1 MSKEYTFIH
10 TMSAH
15 QTELKVGSWGK
26 GKNKRVVKEMMVKEN
41 SYLISLFSHESN
53 DLMSNSRI
61 HQSQLIKPGV
71 LLHMPVYEKTFEYT
85 GLVKSNLRPLSRDE
99 LMSNYPELI
108 RAAWSND
115 ELDRRDIF
123 FQLCEVEWHKTPL
136 TTEMLQGLKKTIR
149 NGGRVNGNIRNTIVP
164 MR

>member
-1 MSKEYTFIH
+1 MST
-10 TMSAH
+10 H

-41 SYLISLFSHESN
+41 SYLISLFSYESK

-61 HQSQLIKPGV
+61 DQSLLIQPGV
-71 LLHMPVYEKTFEYT
+71 LLHMPVYEKAFEYT
-85 GLVKSNLRPLSRDE
+85 GRVKSNLRPLSRDE
-99 LMSNYPELI
+99 LFNKYPVLVK
-108 RAAWSND
+108 AAWPND

-123 FQLCEVEWHKTPL
+123 FQLCEVEWCKTPL
-136 TTEMLQGLKKTIR
+136 STEMMQGLKKTVR